1 MFEFRQRL
9 IATLIAL
16 LLTASC
22 SHAVDSLSISEQQLN
37 EQLESQYQEP
47 RLLYLELALGTS
59 AQLYV
64 TDVSIDLLG
73 KGVARYQVSG
83 DFDLEFGGSAL
94 TDPVPF
100 SLTALGSLG
109 FDAEQVALFPWQL
122 SVDKVTIE
130 TDVAAVHFPLAE
142 ALGLRVAE
150 ALEELPIYR
159 VDAEQLP
166 GPDRVIQLAIERGEV
181 QLQFGKF
188 PAP

>member
-1 MFEFRQRL
+1 MFESWQRL
-9 IATLIAL
+9 IAILMAL

-37 EQLESQYQEP
+37 EQLEAQYREP

-73 KGVARYQVSG
+73 EGTARFRVLG

-100 SLTALGSLG
+100 SLTAVGSLG

-142 ALGLRVAE
+142 ALGIRVAE
-150 ALEELPIYR
+150 ALEELPVYR
-159 VDAEQLP
+159 VDADQLP
-166 GPDRVIQLAIERGEV
+166 GPDRIIQLAIEPGEV
-181 QLQFGKF
+181 QLWFGNF
-188 PAP
+188 PVR